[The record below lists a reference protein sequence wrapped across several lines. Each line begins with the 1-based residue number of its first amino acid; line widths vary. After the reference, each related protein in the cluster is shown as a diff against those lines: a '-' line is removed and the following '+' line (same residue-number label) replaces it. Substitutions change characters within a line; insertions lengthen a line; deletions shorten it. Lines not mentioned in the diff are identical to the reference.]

1 MGNVLVKRTADV
13 PVFPLVIWASL
24 VPPLPALIVSSAYD
38 QRPLLDT
45 VVNAWWLSLGAAVYL
60 GALATV
66 LAYATWGYLLQ
77 RYSTAAV
84 APFALLAP
92 CTGLL
97 ASAVIFGEAFSP
109 MRYAGMALILIGL
122 VIAQSGSLR
131 RISTVRA
138 GSERTV

>member
-84 APFALLAP
+84 TPFALLAP